1 MHSKAKLGKFED
13 LLNSNSEVNA
23 IAWALRSFVLE
34 AFPEAIEVVR
44 LGDGAASYGIG
55 YKKNSESYVYIM
67 PKASYVNLGF
77 FFGSHFKDPEN
88 LLEGTG
94 KKMRHVK
101 LYSLQEANNPTLK
114 QLVAAALLERK
125 NALAAKG

>member
-1 MHSKAKLGKFED
+1 MQSKAKLGSFED
-13 LLNSNSEVNA
+13 LLNADAQVNA
-23 IAWALRSFVLE
+23 IAWALRKSILE
-34 AFPEAIEVVR
+34 AFPETVEVVR

-77 FFGSHFKDPEN
+77 FFGTQLKDPEK

-101 LYSLQEANNPTLK
+101 VRSLQEASHPALK
-114 QLVAAALLERK
+114 QLVMEAYAERK
-125 NALAAKG
+125 NALAAKD